1 MRLHS
6 ILAGSLLAL
15 GFGPAWAQV
24 PLPAD
29 ILVEAPAPNAPAGYA
44 GAWGNG
50 AWDSTLPG
58 ALVVERVG
66 ADHTADVIY
75 AVGDAPRLRIA
86 AQWLRLTGR
95 IDDQWLILRLPN
107 GAIARFRPGLSDQ
120 LVGDYTTA
128 DGHRSNIVLDRLRG
142 SSQQIIASAA
152 LPVQPPWRTIEI
164 IEHSAIDA
172 AAGSDIRLE
181 ASLYRLPLPGRRPLV
196 VFNHGSTDREPRG
209 VPITWRYEAQARW
222 FLTRGYNVV
231 VPMRKGRGLSGGP
244 MLEPSDHSVPDEV
257 QVASAV
263 EDLDTVIDAMR
274 AEPWVDPALIVVAG
288 VSRGGFLSVI
298 YAARHPDKV
307 RGVINFSGGWWSE
320 TSSGS
325 GFNTT
330 QLVAAGH
337 AAHRPQLWLYADHDR
352 YYSLDYTRRDFNG
365 FVATGGTGDFA
376 VYSTVRGDG
385 HGLVGYLDLW
395 SDAVAGYLSRMDE
408 TSPLPRQRP
417 YPDTSPA
424 VHVPARAR

>member
-1 MRLHS
+1 MRLPS
-6 ILAGSLLAL
+6 VLVGSLLAL
-15 GFGPAWAQV
+15 GCGPAWAQV

-29 ILVEAPAPNAPAGYA
+29 IAVEAPASNAPAGYA

-66 ADHTADVIY
+66 ADHTADVVY
-75 AVGDAPRLRIA
+75 AVGDAPRLRIT
-86 AQWLRLTGR
+86 AQWLRLNGR
-95 IDDQWLILRLPN
+95 IDDQWLVLRLPN
-107 GAIARFRPGLSDQ
+107 GAIARFRPGLPDQ

-142 SSQQIIASAA
+142 SSQQIIATAA
-152 LPVQPPWRTIEI
+152 LPMQPPWRTIEI
-164 IEHSAIDA
+164 TEHAA
-172 AAGSDIRLE
+172 VGPAAGSDIRLE
-181 ASLYRLPLPGRRPLV
+181 ASLYRSSLPGRRPLV

-222 FLTRGYNVV
+222 FLTQGCNVV

-274 AEPWVDPALIVVAG
+274 AEPWVDPARIVVAG

-325 GFNTT
+325 AFNTA

-337 AAHRPQLWLYADHDR
+337 TAHLPQLWLYADHDR
-352 YYSLDYTRRDFNG
+352 YYALDYTRRNFNG
-365 FVATGGTGDFA
+365 FMANGGVGNFVALD
-376 VYSTVRGDG
+376 SVRGDG
-385 HGLVGYLDLW
+385 HGLVNYLDAW
-395 SDAVAGYLSRMDE
+395 TDVAAAYLHWLDE
-408 TSPLPRQRP
+408 TVSPPR
-417 YPDTSPA
+417 
-424 VHVPARAR
+424 H